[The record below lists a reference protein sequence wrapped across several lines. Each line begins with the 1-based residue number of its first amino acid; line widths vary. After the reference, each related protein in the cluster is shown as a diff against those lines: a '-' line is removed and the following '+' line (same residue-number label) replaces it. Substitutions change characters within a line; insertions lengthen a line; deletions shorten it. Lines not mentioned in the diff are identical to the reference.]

1 MTAFAPTS
9 TSALSSCTLLI
20 AMMAGIFLMPLQTF
34 AATIKAGPWLQAATE
49 TSIVIMWE
57 SDVSQPGKVE
67 YGLSTG
73 YGKTVSSQGTVV
85 APANDGTGQDTR
97 AIIHEAK
104 LTGLQPNTIYHYRV
118 KVGTAVSGDNTFHTN
133 KTNGTYRVVHV
144 SDTHTFRLGNTKT
157 GLSSI
162 IAYKPDY
169 VILSGDIANT
179 SINNDYRNHFIG
191 GHQLWKNTV
200 HYTVKGNHDDRDW
213 TKYSSWFHNNF
224 PGAFSE
230 DFYSFDV
237 GPVHYVG
244 INNNMRQQDFPPG
257 SLDWLE
263 RDLSASRAPWK
274 VVFMKANPAIT
285 WDNYASRQV
294 EFLMP
299 IFARHGVDLVLTG
312 GNSDGFTRKV
322 NGVWYI
328 HAGLGHNNGYW
339 TLEIATTGMD
349 IDYHRAEGTVTQSL
363 SIGRPASSNQPPV
376 AVIAA
381 RPTTGK
387 SPLAVTFDGKSSFDV
402 DGHVASYVWD
412 FGDGIT
418 ATGEIVR
425 HTYNT
430 KGDYTATL
438 TVTDEAGA
446 TDVTS
451 VEITVDKALDGIDSV
466 ANGSFEEIGHDGTP
480 VDWTLGSTQAWR
492 VVSTEA
498 MAGTRSLQLQDAHLQ
513 RYTPIASS
521 VTMTLEPGTYT
532 LGAWIAT
539 EELGTQDTQSRGV
552 RLVLK
557 DEALTSGS
565 GSIAATAIVQGTHDW
580 HWVST
585 RVVIARSGDYTV
597 KIWAHGKPNGT
608 AWIDAVSLI
617 QE

>member
-1 MTAFAPTS
+1 MTNFAS
-9 TSALSSCTLLI
+9 TSKSIISSHTLLL
-20 AMMAGIFLMPLQTF
+20 AMMAGIFLMPWQTF
-34 AATIKAGPWLQAATE
+34 AVTIKAGPWLQAATE

-57 SDVSQPGKVE
+57 TDVSQSGKVE
-67 YGLSTG
+67 YGLSTS
-73 YGKTVSSQGTVV
+73 YGKTVNSQYTVV
-85 APANDGTGQDTR
+85 APADDDTGQDTQ

-118 KVGTAVSGDNTFHTN
+118 KVGAAVSEDNIFHTN
-133 KTNGTYRVVHV
+133 KINGTYKVVHV
-144 SDTHTFRLGNTKT
+144 SDTHTFKLGNTKT

-179 SINNDYRNHFIG
+179 SINNDYRKHIIEG
-191 GHQLWKNTV
+191 YQLWKNTV

-213 TKYSSWFHNNF
+213 TTYSSWFHNNF

-237 GPVHYVG
+237 GPVHYIG
-244 INNNMRQQDFPPG
+244 MNNNMRQQDFPPG

-263 RDLSASRAPWK
+263 KDLSESKAPWK

-285 WDNYASRQV
+285 WDNYASKQV

-299 IFARHGVDLVLTG
+299 IFVSHGVDLVLAG
-312 GNSDGFTRKV
+312 GNSDGFKRKV
-322 NGVWYI
+322 DGVWYI

-339 TLEIATTGMD
+339 TLEIASTGMD
-349 IDYHRAEGTVTQSL
+349 IDYHQADGTVTQSL
-363 SIGRPASSNQPPV
+363 SIGKPASPNEPPV

-381 RPTTGK
+381 YPTTGK
-387 SPLAVTFDGKSSFDV
+387 SPLPVTFDGKSSFDV
-402 DGHVASYVWD
+402 DGHVVSYAWD
-412 FGDGIT
+412 FGDGVT
-418 ATGEIVR
+418 ATGEIVP

-430 KGDYTATL
+430 AGDYTATL

-451 VEITVDKALDGIDSV
+451 VEITVDETLNGIDLV
-466 ANGSFEEIGHDGTP
+466 ANGSFEAVDGDGQP
-480 VDWTLGSTQAWR
+480 VEWKLGSTQAWK

-498 MAGTRSLQLQDAHLQ
+498 FTGVRSLQLHEAHQ
-513 RYTPIASS
+513 QPYTPIASAMT
-521 VTMTLEPGTYT
+521 VTLTPGTYT

-539 EELGTQDTQSRGV
+539 EALGVQDTATRGV
-552 RLVLK
+552 RVTLK
-557 DEALTSGS
+557 NEAITSGS
-565 GSIAATAIVQGTHDW
+565 GNIAATAIVQGTHNW

-585 RVVIARSGDYTV
+585 QAVVTKAGEYTV